1 MFATV
6 ESAEIHL
13 ASPFSSDGSRFWSYA
28 QIDLHAPWFYVE
40 YTVSE
45 GEISASSMLLLST
58 VDQLINCATRSDL
71 QLTQVHLISP
81 GYLNNTGSWQMN
93 SLKEVIRATQ
103 IVSGIEAPIT
113 IYRLGDGRELVYGV
127 IKKRN
132 KLRHHKSVF
141 SFQ

>member
-13 ASPFSSDGSRFWSYA
+13 ASPFSSDGNRFWSYA

-40 YTVSE
+40 YMVSE
-45 GEISASSMLLLST
+45 SGISASSMLLLST
-58 VDQLINCATRSDL
+58 VDQLVNFSKRPDL

-93 SLKEVIRATQ
+93 SLKEIIRATQ
-103 IVSGIEAPIT
+103 IVNGIEVPIT
-113 IYRLGDGRELVYGV
+113 IYKLGDGRELVYGV